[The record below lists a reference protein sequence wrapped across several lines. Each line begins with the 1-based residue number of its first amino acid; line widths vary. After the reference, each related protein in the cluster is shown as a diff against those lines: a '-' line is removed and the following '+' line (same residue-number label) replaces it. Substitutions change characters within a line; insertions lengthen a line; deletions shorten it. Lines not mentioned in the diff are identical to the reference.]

1 MGTLADELKTY
12 YGLADRIANGEE
24 VPDDELSHYGTK
36 RHSGRYPWGS
46 GEDPYQHSIDF
57 LGRVKEMRQKGMK
70 DTEIAEQLG
79 LNSTELRTE
88 IGLCNEERKLH
99 QIKAAND
106 MRADKKSTSEIARY
120 FGVNESTVRGWFDQ
134 QERSRIGR
142 AKETAEQIKKIVDEK
157 GMVDISSGDVELGI
171 SKERLR
177 QAVYLL
183 ESEGY
188 NVYKGGIPQVT
199 NPGQQ
204 TTQKVLCKPGVEHK
218 EIYNYDKVGTLQEYH
233 LEDGGT
239 KLRKLEYPAS
249 MDSKRLMIRYAEDG
263 GLENDGLI
271 QIRPGVKD
279 LSLDGSRY
287 SQVRILVDG
296 SHYLKGM
303 CVYGDPKDFP
313 DGTDVIFNTNK
324 TKDKAKMDVLK
335 KISLDDPNNPFG
347 ATIKPNGQNHYI
359 DDDGKEKLGL
369 INKKSEEGDWSDWSN
384 SLPSQFLSKQ
394 NESLV
399 KRQLKQALDDRKA
412 ELDEINAITNPTV
425 RKHYLDSFADDC
437 DSAAADL
444 KAAALP
450 GQKYHVIIPANTLK
464 DNEVY
469 APNYENGTQLAL
481 IRYPHGG
488 TFEIPI
494 VTVNNKN
501 KQCINML
508 GSDVGD
514 ALCINKTNADR
525 LSGADFDGDTVMA
538 IPTNGSNGIKIK
550 NSDPLPGLVGFD
562 AKERYHEHPGMTYM
576 TKKQTGRQMGEISNL
591 IADMTLQGASRPE
604 LERAVRHSM
613 VVIDAAKHKLDYKQS
628 EIDNDIASLKKKY
641 QRHVNPET
649 GEVRYGGASSLITR
663 AKSPDRIAKRQGQGH
678 VNVKGTAWYDPTKP
692 EGALVYTTAKDA
704 YYTKKKVNKRTG
716 EVTEVPATRTISVNK
731 MDNVTDARALLS
743 EHPGKIELLY
753 AGYANTLK
761 SMANNARL
769 QSYGTP
775 GLKYSAQAAK
785 EYAPEVFSLTS
796 KLNTA
801 LKNAPKERQA
811 LRIAN
816 LEVNAVKATTDDKD
830 AIRKASQ
837 RAIVNA
843 RATVGSA
850 SRKERNI
857 NITPREWE
865 AISKGAVSNNV
876 LTKIIANS
884 DPDILRS
891 YATPKTYTEITPAKK
906 AKMFAMKNSGYHYTL
921 AEIAKAC
928 GVSVSTVEQQLNPKA
943 DN

>member
-106 MRADKKSTSEIARY
+106 MRADKKSTSEIARR

-218 EIYNYDKVGTLQEYH
+218 EIYDYARVGTLKEYH

-263 GLENDGLI
+263 GLDNDGLI

-296 SHYLKGM
+296 THYIKGM

-324 TKDKAKMDVLK
+324 TKDKSKMEVLK

-394 NESLV
+394 NLTLV
-399 KRQLKQALDDRKA
+399 QRQLKQALDDKKA

-538 IPTNGSNGIKIK
+538 IPTNGANGIKIK

-562 AKERYHEHPGMTYM
+562 AKEKYHERPGMTYM

-716 EVTEVPATRTISVNK
+716 EITEVPATRTISVNK
-731 MDNVTDARALLS
+731 MDNVNDARALLS
-743 EHPGKIELLY
+743 EHPGKIELAY
-753 AGYANTLK
+753 ADYANTLK

-769 QSYGTP
+769 QSYATP

-785 EYAPEVFSLTS
+785 DYAQEVLTLTS

-857 NITPREWE
+857 NITPKEWE

-906 AKMFAMKNSGYHYTL
+906 AKMIAMKNSGYHYTL

-928 GVSVSTVEQQLNPKA
+928 GVSVSTVEKQLNPKA
-943 DN
+943 DS

>member
-1 MGTLADELKTY
+1 MGTLAEELKTY

-24 VPDDELSHYGTK
+24 IPDDELSHYGTK

-70 DTEIAEQLG
+70 DTEIAAELG

-106 MRADKKSTSEIARY
+106 MRADKKSTSEIARR

-134 QERSRIGR
+134 QERSRIGL
-142 AKETAEQIKKIVDEK
+142 AKETAEGIKKIVDEK
-157 GMVDISSGDVELGI
+157 GMVDISSADVELGI

-218 EIYNYDKVGTLQEYH
+218 EIYNYDKVGTLYDYH
-233 LEDGGT
+233 SEDGGKT
-239 KLRKLEYPAS
+239 FRKLEYPAS

-263 GLENDGLI
+263 GLDNDGLI
-271 QIRPGVKD
+271 QVRPGVKD

-296 SHYLKGM
+296 THYIKGM

-313 DGTDVIFNTNK
+313 EGTDVIFNTNK
-324 TKDKAKMDVLK
+324 TKDKSKMEVLK
-335 KISLDDPNNPFG
+335 KIQEDDPMNPFG
-347 ATIKPNGQNHYI
+347 ATIKANGQNHYI

-369 INKKSEEGDWSDWSN
+369 INKKSDEGDWSDWSN

-399 KRQLKQALDDRKA
+399 KRQLKQALEDKKA

-501 KQCINML
+501 RQCLNML
-508 GSDVGD
+508 GSDIGD

-538 IPTNGSNGIKIK
+538 IPTNGPNGIRIK

-562 AKERYHEHPGMTYM
+562 HKEKYHERPGMTYM

-591 IADMTLQGASRPE
+591 IADMTLQGASRQE
-604 LERAVRHSM
+604 LERAVKHSM

-641 QRHVNPET
+641 QCHIDPET
-649 GEVRYGGASSLITR
+649 GKVKYGGASSLITK
-663 AKSPDRIAKRQGQGH
+663 AKSPDRVLKRQGQAH

-692 EGALVYTTAKDA
+692 EGSLVYTTAKDA
-704 YYTKKKVNKRTG
+704 HYTKKKVNKRTG
-716 EVTEVPATRTISVNK
+716 EVTEEDATRTISVNK
-731 MDNVTDARALLS
+731 MDNVNDARQLLS
-743 EHPGKIELLY
+743 AHPGKIELAY
-753 AGYANTLK
+753 ADYANTLK
-761 SMANNARL
+761 SMANAARL
-769 QSYGTP
+769 QSYATP

-785 EYAPEVFSLTS
+785 DYAQEVLTLTS

-811 LRIAN
+811 LRMAN
-816 LEVNAVKATTDDKD
+816 LEVDAVKARTNDKD

-843 RATVGSA
+843 RAAVGSA

-857 NITPREWE
+857 IITPKEWE

-884 DPDILRS
+884 DPDTLRE
-891 YATPKTYTEITPAKK
+891 YATPRTYKEITPAKK
-906 AKMFAMKNSGYHYTL
+906 AKMLAMKNSGYHYTL
-921 AEIAKAC
+921 SEIAKAC
-928 GVSVSTVEQQLNPKA
+928 GVSVSTVERQLNPK
-943 DN
+943 DDT

>member
-106 MRADKKSTSEIARY
+106 MRTDGKSTSEIARR

-218 EIYNYDKVGTLQEYH
+218 EIYNYDKVGTLKEYH

-303 CVYGDPKDFP
+303 CVYGDPKD
-313 DGTDVIFNTNK
+313 
-324 TKDKAKMDVLK
+324 
-335 KISLDDPNNPFG
+335 
-347 ATIKPNGQNHYI
+347 
-359 DDDGKEKLGL
+359 
-369 INKKSEEGDWSDWSN
+369 
-384 SLPSQFLSKQ
+384 
-394 NESLV
+394 
-399 KRQLKQALDDRKA
+399 
-412 ELDEINAITNPTV
+412 
-425 RKHYLDSFADDC
+425 
-437 DSAAADL
+437 
-444 KAAALP
+444 
-450 GQKYHVIIPANTLK
+450 
-464 DNEVY
+464 
-469 APNYENGTQLAL
+469 
-481 IRYPHGG
+481 
-488 TFEIPI
+488 
-494 VTVNNKN
+494 
-501 KQCINML
+501 
-508 GSDVGD
+508 
-514 ALCINKTNADR
+514 
-525 LSGADFDGDTVMA
+525 
-538 IPTNGSNGIKIK
+538 
-550 NSDPLPGLVGFD
+550 
-562 AKERYHEHPGMTYM
+562 
-576 TKKQTGRQMGEISNL
+576 
-591 IADMTLQGASRPE
+591 
-604 LERAVRHSM
+604 
-613 VVIDAAKHKLDYKQS
+613 
-628 EIDNDIASLKKKY
+628 
-641 QRHVNPET
+641 
-649 GEVRYGGASSLITR
+649 
-663 AKSPDRIAKRQGQGH
+663 
-678 VNVKGTAWYDPTKP
+678 
-692 EGALVYTTAKDA
+692 
-704 YYTKKKVNKRTG
+704 
-716 EVTEVPATRTISVNK
+716 
-731 MDNVTDARALLS
+731 
-743 EHPGKIELLY
+743 
-753 AGYANTLK
+753 
-761 SMANNARL
+761 
-769 QSYGTP
+769 
-775 GLKYSAQAAK
+775 
-785 EYAPEVFSLTS
+785 
-796 KLNTA
+796 
-801 LKNAPKERQA
+801 
-811 LRIAN
+811 
-816 LEVNAVKATTDDKD
+816 
-830 AIRKASQ
+830 
-837 RAIVNA
+837 
-843 RATVGSA
+843 
-850 SRKERNI
+850 
-857 NITPREWE
+857 
-865 AISKGAVSNNV
+865 
-876 LTKIIANS
+876 
-884 DPDILRS
+884 
-891 YATPKTYTEITPAKK
+891 
-906 AKMFAMKNSGYHYTL
+906 
-921 AEIAKAC
+921 
-928 GVSVSTVEQQLNPKA
+928 
-943 DN
+943 